1 MVKYEIRSKI
11 NSKLVLMKV
20 TTDDFELSKKKQL
33 FYLSKSIHP
42 VPEMQNHLIK
52 FGILDF
58 EFIPITEY
66 PIIEKAILTPQ
77 KELRSSKSGKAL
89 AK

>member
-1 MVKYEIRSKI
+1 MTIKYEVRSKI
-11 NSKLVLMKV
+11 NPKLIIMKV
-20 TTDDFELSKKKQL
+20 TCDDFELSKKKCL
-33 FYLSKSIHP
+33 FYLAHSIHP

-58 EFIPITEY
+58 DFVPIEQ
-66 PIIEKAILTPQ
+66 AILTPQ
-77 KELRSSKSGKAL
+77 KELRSSKSGKAM

>member
-1 MVKYEIRSKI
+1 M
-11 NSKLVLMKV
+11 NV
-20 TTDDFELSKKKQL
+20 TCDDFEMSKKKQL

-52 FGILDF
+52 FGIMDF
-58 EFIPITEY
+58 DFVIKEQR
-66 PIIEKAILTPQ
+66 IEKAIIEPKQ
-77 KELRSSKSGKAL
+77 ELRSSKRGRAM